1 MSTVDME
8 DAQVDSPRVEGAAS
22 ETEMDVES
30 KALVPQERW
39 RDIYRFCQNDGP
51 MALYEAAGL
60 EAGQAVAD
68 RLHATKVLVIGSG
81 GLGCELLK
89 DLALSGFTDIHTIDM
104 DHIDLSNLNRQFL
117 FRKKDVGSSKAE
129 TAARFINERVPGC
142 TVTPHVCAI
151 ETLPVE
157 FYQSFKIVI
166 SGLDAI
172 APRRWINSTL
182 CGLVEFDADGNPDP
196 CARCPLSAL
205 RSAPPL
211 SAPPSLFSEGP
222 HACAAATPSS
232 R

>member
-1 MSTVDME
+1 MCFLCRFSSVCLFFD
-8 DAQVDSPRVEGAAS
+8 
-22 ETEMDVES
+22 
-30 KALVPQERW
+30 LQERW
-39 RDIYRFCQNDGP
+39 KDIYRFCKHDGP
-51 MALYEAAGL
+51 MALYEAAGM
-60 EAGQAVAD
+60 EAGADVAE
-68 RLHATKVLVIGSG
+68 RLHKCKVLVIGSG

-157 FYQSFKIVI
+157 FYQGFNIVI

-182 CGLVEFDADGNPDP
+182 CGLVEFDSDGNPDP
-196 CARCPLSAL
+196 CATHFLPPRVSARTPLFAAL
-205 RSAPPL
+205 LTVTRAQ
-211 SAPPSLFSEGP
+211 
-222 HACAAATPSS
+222 
-232 R
+232 

>member
-1 MSTVDME
+1 ME
-8 DAQVDSPRVEGAAS
+8 VEAMEVAAGS
-22 ETEMDVES
+22 GLPLLLPE
-30 KALVPQERW
+30 ERW
-39 RDIYRFCQNDGP
+39 KDIYRLCKHDGP
-51 MALYEAAGL
+51 MALYEAAGM
-60 EAGQAVAD
+60 EAGADVAE
-68 RLHATKVLVIGSG
+68 RLHACKVLVIGSG

-151 ETLPVE
+151 ETLPVD
-157 FYQSFKIVI
+157 FYQGFNIVI

-182 CGLVEFDADGNPDP
+182 CGLVEFDSDGNPDP
-196 CARCPLSAL
+196 CATYFSAIT
-205 RSAPPL
+205 RPC
-211 SAPPSLFSEGP
+211 P
-222 HACAAATPSS
+222 HAHGCRATDGK
-232 R
+232 